1 MDPLYGLLGTL
12 LVFSL
17 LMGIDR
23 SWNNSLSS
31 IRNDLVFAKRNKEYG
46 AFALRRDYTKRLAVA
61 LFGSVIIFG
70 FAIAAP
76 KIFAGSGDVAELK
89 QKVVDVDLEL
99 FVDEDEPPPPPPPE
113 DIPPPPK
120 VETVQFVQVEATN
133 EEVDDP
139 PPTQL
144 DLDST
149 LASTETQEGVKED
162 EAPPPVEE
170 DNTTYGYG
178 MVEENA
184 TFPGGEKGLFAYLDK
199 NVQYPAMEQDA
210 GIQGRVFVE
219 FVVDKDGSV
228 LNVALK
234 KGLSP
239 GLDKEAL
246 RVVKAM
252 PKWAPAKMGGR
263 PVKQLYRL
271 PILFALE

>member
-1 MDPLYGLLGTL
+1 MIGLVVGL
-12 LVFSL
+12 LVFSIL
-17 LMGIDR
+17 LGIDL
-23 SWNNSLSS
+23 SWNNVLTGF
-31 IRNDLVFAKRNKEYG
+31 RNNLVFAERNREYG
-46 AFALRRDYTKRLAVA
+46 AYVMRREYTKRLGIAVV
-61 LFGSVIIFG
+61 GSVLFFG
-70 FAIAAP
+70 LAIAAP
-76 KIFAGSGDVAELK
+76 KIFAGGEDVVEAK
-89 QKVVDVDLEL
+89 KKVVDVDLEL
-99 FVDEDEPPPPPPPE
+99 FNEEDEPPPPPPPE
-113 DIPPPPK
+113 EIPPPPK

-149 LASTETQEGVKED
+149 VASTVTQEGVKEE

-170 DNTTYGYG
+170 DNNTYAYG

-184 TFPGGEKGLFAYLDK
+184 TFPGGDRGLQEYLAK
-199 NVQYPAMEQDA
+199 SVKYPAMESDA
-210 GIQGRVFVE
+210 GIQGKVWVE

-228 LNVALK
+228 TNVVLK
-234 KGLSP
+234 KGISS

-263 PVKQLYRL
+263 PVKLRFVQ
-271 PILFALE
+271 PIVFALE

>member
-1 MDPLYGLLGTL
+1 MAELFALVGGM

-17 LMGIDR
+17 LMGMDL
-23 SWNNSLSS
+23 SWNNVLAS
-31 IRNDLVFAKRNKEYG
+31 IRNNLVFADRNKEYG
-46 AFALRRDYTKRLAVA
+46 AFVLRRDYTKRLGIAVVS
-61 LFGSVIIFG
+61 SVAIFG
-70 FAIAAP
+70 LAIAGP
-76 KIFAGSGDVAELK
+76 KIFAGGEDLADVK
-89 QKVVDVDLEL
+89 KKVVDVDLEL
-99 FVDEDEPPPPPPPE
+99 FADEDEPPPPPPPE
-113 DIPPPPK
+113 EIPPPPK

-184 TFPGGEKGLFAYLDK
+184 NFPGGEKGLFAYLDK

-252 PKWAPAKMGGR
+252 PKWTPAKMGGR